1 MGAAE
6 IKTQLQQMIEQETD
20 MSVLQAIH
28 TILVKTGLNPILKEK
43 LTTRALRS
51 EDDIKAGRTFSK
63 EEVIRRTNKQS

>member
-6 IKTQLQQMIEQETD
+6 IKTQLQQMIEHETD

-43 LTTRALRS
+43 LTMRALKS
-51 EDDIKAGRTFSK
+51 EEDIKAGRVFSK
-63 EEVIRRTNKQS
+63 EEVIHRTKR